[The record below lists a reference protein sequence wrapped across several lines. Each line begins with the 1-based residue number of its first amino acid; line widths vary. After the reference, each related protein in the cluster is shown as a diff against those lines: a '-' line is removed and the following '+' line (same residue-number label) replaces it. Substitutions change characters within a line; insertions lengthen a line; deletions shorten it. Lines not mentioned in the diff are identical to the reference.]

1 MESLICFRI
10 LIIRNFGNFEIKI
23 SKCNRTL
30 DQPGILASLNEICSL
45 FRTTQIYTNDIL

>member
-10 LIIRNFGNFEIKI
+10 LINRNFGDFEIKI

-30 DQPGILASLNEICSL
+30 EQPGIGE
-45 FRTTQIYTNDIL
+45 